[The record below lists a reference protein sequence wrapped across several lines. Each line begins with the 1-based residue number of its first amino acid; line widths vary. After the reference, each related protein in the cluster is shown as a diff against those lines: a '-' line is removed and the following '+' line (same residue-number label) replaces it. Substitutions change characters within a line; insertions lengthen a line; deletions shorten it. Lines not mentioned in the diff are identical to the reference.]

1 MLIEGDIMLLRENYL
16 SKIRG
21 FYDDSE
27 MIKVITRIIR
37 SEKST
42 VLGTVKEELIE
53 KNLVAIPLTLDDE
66 KNTS

>member
-1 MLIEGDIMLLRENYL
+1 
-16 SKIRG
+16 
-21 FYDDSE
+21 
-27 MIKVITRIIR
+27 MIKVITGIIR

-42 VLGTVKEELIE
+42 LLGTVKEELIE